1 MTSTAVFS
9 DQHSVNTTA
18 SNSVTALAH
27 VAGLLRKSLGAVSFT
42 SPIAVKSNSA
52 EGGNWMTT
60 EIRRNM
66 TTRAQR
72 LMRADY

>member
-1 MTSTAVFS
+1 MTRTAVFS
-9 DQHSVNTTA
+9 GQHSVNTTA
-18 SNSVTALAH
+18 GSSVVALVH
-27 VAGLLRKSLGAVSFT
+27 VAGLLRKRFGAASLT

-52 EGGNWMTT
+52 EGSNWMTA